1 MRPRFAGAAIT
12 CREQAVPA
20 QQMSLISDLWKLQ
33 EIDSALDA
41 RRGSLDDAE
50 ARLGESEELLAARE
64 RKRELQ
70 EATRRARTEQKD
82 IELEADELRSK
93 IAPLETKLYGGSI
106 RNPKELADLQADM
119 DQLKRHLS
127 TVEDRDLEA
136 LSALEA
142 TESDLRTATAELESV
157 EAASAE
163 EQRDLHERIAKLHS
177 EIDEYATKRDE
188 QAAHIDRATLKTYDH
203 LRQAHQGRAL
213 AKLDRN
219 LCLGCR
225 ISLPTSVVNKA
236 RAGNTLAHCPNCER
250 ILVA

>member
-1 MRPRFAGAAIT
+1 
-12 CREQAVPA
+12 VPA

-41 RRGSLDDAE
+41 RRASLEDAE
-50 ARLGESEELLAARE
+50 ARLGESEQLLAARG
-64 RKRELQ
+64 RARELQ
-70 EATRRARTEQKD
+70 ESARRARTEQKD
-82 IELEADELRSK
+82 VELEADELRSK
-93 IAPLETKLYGGSI
+93 IAPLEAKLYGGTI
-106 RNPKELADLQADM
+106 RNPKELADLQADI

-127 TVEDRDLEA
+127 SVEDRDLEA
-136 LSALEA
+136 LSALE
-142 TESDLRTATAELESV
+142 TTDSDLQVANAALKTL
-157 EAASAE
+157 EAAAASEQRELAERIDRLRSEIETSSAE
-163 EQRDLHERIAKLHS
+163 
-177 EIDEYATKRDE
+177 RDE
-188 QAAHIDRATLKTYDH
+188 QAGHIDRATLKTYDH

>member
-1 MRPRFAGAAIT
+1 M
-12 CREQAVPA
+12 PA
-20 QQMSLISDLWKLQ
+20 QQLSLISDLWKLQ

-41 RRGSLDDAE
+41 RRASLEDAE
-50 ARLGESEELLAARE
+50 ARLGESEELLTARE
-64 RKRELQ
+64 RTRELTGT
-70 EATRRARTEQKD
+70 ARRARTEQKD

-93 IAPLETKLYGGSI
+93 ITPLETKLYGGSV
-106 RNPKELADLQADM
+106 RNPKELADIQADI

-127 TVEDRDLEA
+127 AVEDRDLEA
-136 LSALEA
+136 LSLLET
-142 TESDLRTATAELESV
+142 TESDLRMATAELETL
-157 EAASAE
+157 EAAAAD
-163 EQRDLHERIAKLHS
+163 EQRELHERIARLSS
-177 EIDEYATKRDE
+177 EVDVYATRRDE
-188 QAAHIDRATLKTYDH
+188 QAAHIDRPTLKTYDH

-236 RAGNTLAHCPNCER
+236 RAGNAIAHCPNCER

>member
-1 MRPRFAGAAIT
+1 
-12 CREQAVPA
+12 
-20 QQMSLISDLWKLQ
+20 MSLLSDLWKLQ

-41 RRGSLDDAE
+41 RRASLEDAE
-50 ARLGESEELLAARE
+50 ARLGESEELLAARL
-64 RKRELQ
+64 RTRELQ
-70 EATRRARTEQKD
+70 EAARRARTEQKD
-82 IELEADELRSK
+82 VELEADELRSK
-93 IAPLETKLYGGSI
+93 IAPLEAKLYGGSI
-106 RNPKELADLQADM
+106 RNPKELADLQADI

-127 TVEDRDLEA
+127 AIEDRDLEA
-136 LSALEA
+136 LSTLE
-142 TESDLRTATAELESV
+142 TTDSGLRDATAELESL

-163 EQRDLHERIAKLHS
+163 EQRDLHARIAQLRS
-177 EIDEYATKRDE
+177 EIEEYASKRDE

>member
-1 MRPRFAGAAIT
+1 
-12 CREQAVPA
+12 
-20 QQMSLISDLWKLQ
+20 MSLISDLWKLQ
-33 EIDSALDA
+33 EIDLALDA
-41 RRGSLDDAE
+41 RRGSLEDAE
-50 ARLGESEELLAARE
+50 ARLGESEELLAARD
-64 RKRELQ
+64 RTRELQ
-70 EATRRARTEQKD
+70 EAARRARTEQKD

-106 RNPKELADLQADM
+106 RNPKELKDLQADI
-119 DQLKRHLS
+119 DQLRRHLS
-127 TVEDRDLEA
+127 AVEDRDLEA
-136 LSALEA
+136 LTLLETADSDLRMATADLEALEA
-142 TESDLRTATAELESV
+142 
-157 EAASAE
+157 AAIA
-163 EQRDLHERIAKLHS
+163 EQRELHERIERLRG
-177 EIDEYATKRDE
+177 EIEEYASQRDE

>member
-1 MRPRFAGAAIT
+1 
-12 CREQAVPA
+12 
-20 QQMSLISDLWKLQ
+20 MSLISDLWKLQ

-70 EATRRARTEQKD
+70 DAARRARTEQKD

-127 TVEDRDLEA
+127 TV
-136 LSALEA
+136 EA